1 MSAAGVVVASVA
13 AAAADCSFSL
23 LAVAADSS
31 IDSAAVGG
39 CKVNGSEVERA
50 NDSDLSVSGS
60 LGDRSLHTDQV
71 LGN

>member
-1 MSAAGVVVASVA
+1 MSHMHANSIVHTVSSVSASVVGALVGASVAASVVSAAGVVVGA

-39 CKVNGSEVERA
+39 
-50 NDSDLSVSGS
+50 
-60 LGDRSLHTDQV
+60 
-71 LGN
+71 